1 MITLM
6 LVVGGLKKHNQSYNA
21 IYNMKPGNTVKYR
34 NNQMKRVGTILEA
47 KGKKWFRVVWSDGI
61 ICDEHVNDLRIVI

>member
-1 MITLM
+1 M
-6 LVVGGLKKHNQSYNA
+6 LVVGGLKKRNQNYNA
-21 IYNMKPGNTVKYR
+21 IYIMKPGNTVKYR
-34 NNQMKRVGTILEA
+34 NNQMRRVGTILEA